1 MGDKNREHNSRAD
14 RADYYHLI
22 PGIPD
27 EEFIRGDIPMT
38 REEIRA
44 VVLSRLMLAKD
55 HDFCD
60 IGAGTGSVTVEAAIK
75 APAGSIYAVEKRAE
89 GMDLIAENLKKFGC
103 DNAKLIAGEAPEA
116 LADLPRFDRVFI
128 GGSGGRLPEILD
140 FLEGGLKPGGRAVIN
155 AITMNTLTSAWR
167 ELRKRDYKT
176 EIIQVSCTRTKNV
189 KDYDMFDSSIPVFI
203 ITARDGGEE
212 M

>member
-44 VVLSRLMLAKD
+44 VVLSRLRLGKD
-55 HDFCD
+55 HDLCD
-60 IGAGTGSVTVEAAIK
+60 IGAGTGSVTVEAALK
-75 APAGSIYAVEKRAE
+75 SPAGSIYAVEKRAE
-89 GMDLIAENLKKFGC
+89 GLELIEENLQKFDC
-103 DNAKLIAGEAPEA
+103 DNVKLIAGEAPEA
-116 LADLPRFDRVFI
+116 LNDLPRFDRVFI

-140 FLEGGLKPGGRAVIN
+140 FLEIGLKPEGRIVLN
-155 AITMNTLTSAWR
+155 AITMNTLTSAYQ
-167 ELRKRDYKT
+167 EFRKRGYKT
-176 EIIQVSCTRTKNV
+176 GVIQVSCTRTKSV
-189 KDYDMFDSSIPVFI
+189 KEYDMFDSSVPVFI
-203 ITARDGGEE
+203 ITARDVGEE